1 MVPVFAYGT
10 GAQDF
15 AGIYENT
22 HLFTKILNLYGF
34 EK

>member
-10 GAQDF
+10 GAEEF

-22 HLFTKILNLYGF
+22 EIYRKMMKLLNLN
-34 EK
+34 E